1 MLREGRREGW
11 EGLML
16 REGGREGQQ
25 EGGGAEVS
33 KSRSFHPEN
42 DYVVTSEFLIRI
54 I

>member
-1 MLREGRREGW
+1 MGGFNVKRRWKRRTVG
-11 EGLML
+11 
-16 REGGREGQQ
+16 
-25 EGGGAEVS
+25 GGGAEVS